1 MSDSAVDADKVLR
14 KGNVEVTTHDGHP
27 AIKIGDE
34 VLQLRTHIEVEDD
47 SESVGGR
54 IVDAKA
60 EVDADDHAWWNVYP
74 DETNEPVEY
83 PLVSIEPTEV
93 EG

>member
-1 MSDSAVDADKVLR
+1 MSGSDTPADKVLR

-34 VLQLRTHIEVEDD
+34 VLQLRTHIEVAD
-47 SESVGGR
+47 ESKAVGGR

-60 EVDADDHAWWNVYP
+60 EVDGDDHAWWNVYP
-74 DETNEPVEY
+74 DETDEPVEY